1 MYIFELAYFKLSM
14 LLAFWREKQVWNNKT
29 GDIKAIKLKPLGFV
43 WQTFIERSS
52 EVPEFSVARINAA
65 FARSTRLFAA
75 IQ

>member
-1 MYIFELAYFKLSM
+1 M

-43 WQTFIERSS
+43 WTTFIETSS
-52 EVPEFSVARINAA
+52 EVPEFSLEFFRINAL
-65 FARSTRLFAA
+65 ARSTRLFAA